1 MPGWKILLV
10 EDNVDHAELTELA
23 LKKSISDLEVIKA
36 FTGKSCLSILKKESF
51 DTILLDYSLPD
62 RNGLDVLEDIK
73 KMGVKTPTIMVTGM
87 GSEVIAVKAIK
98 RGAYDYLIKSDGYL
112 VTLPVAI
119 QKVLKNK
126 GLEERLD
133 ETERRYK
140 DLVENAND
148 GIYVL
153 DERGRFVLV
162 NNKIIDFTGYS
173 RQELLKMHFRHLIAR
188 KEKKRW
194 TTLIKKLQE
203 KHYLDHIRTLI
214 QTKDGKQIHIELNIS
229 PVLRNGKINGYQG
242 IARDVSSQIKTEQ
255 EIRKQSE
262 ELKKLN
268 EELKRKNKE
277 LEEINHLKSQF
288 VSNVSHELR
297 TPLNGVLGYAE
308 LLRDGIYGG
317 INDDQ
322 RKALQNIIS
331 SGNHL
336 LDLIN
341 EILDFS
347 SLQNGRMKLYK
358 EAYSIYNVIDAVD
371 TTVKPLLKN
380 LPIELI
386 INVDP
391 DLPMIYVDS
400 QKIYQVFIN
409 LVGNAMK
416 FTQQGEIEIRGQLMG
431 SEILFSIRDTGIGI
445 AKENVP
451 LIFEEFR
458 QLDGSN
464 TRRYGGTGIGLS
476 LAKHLLELHDG
487 RIWVESELGKGST
500 FYFTLPVIQDENQE
514 KKKQSESG
522 KTVSLHSSFS

>member
-1 MPGWKILLV
+1 MPKWKILLV
-10 EDNVDHAELTELA
+10 EDNIDHAELTEIA
-23 LKKSISDLEVIKA
+23 LRRNISDLEVTKA
-36 FTGKSCLSILKKESF
+36 FSAKSCLSLLENNSF

-62 RNGLDVLEDIK
+62 KNGLVVLEEIK
-73 KMGVKTPTIMVTGM
+73 KRGIQTPIIVVTGM

-98 RGAYDYLIKSDGYL
+98 KGAYDYLIKSEGYL
-112 VTLPVAI
+112 VTLPVTI

-153 DERGRFVLV
+153 DKRGHFFLV
-162 NNKIIDFTGYS
+162 NNKIVEFTGYS
-173 RQELLKMHFRHLIAR
+173 RKELLKMHFRHIIAR
-188 KEKKRW
+188 EERGRW
-194 TTLIKKLQE
+194 LQLIRKLQKE
-203 KHYLDHIRTLI
+203 NNLDHIRTLI
-214 QTKDGKQIHIELNIS
+214 QTKTGQKIHIELNIS
-229 PVLRNGKINGYQG
+229 PVYKNSKINGYQG
-242 IARDVSSQIKTEQ
+242 IARDITSQMQTEQ

-262 ELKKLN
+262 KLKKLN
-268 EELKRKNKE
+268 EELKKKNKE
-277 LEEINHLKSQF
+277 LEEINSLKSQF

-308 LLRDGIYGG
+308 LLRDGIYGTV
-317 INDDQ
+317 NDEQ
-322 RKALQNIIS
+322 KKALQNIIF

-347 SLQNGRMKLYK
+347 KLQNGRMKLYK
-358 EAYSIYNVIDAVD
+358 EVCSIYNVIDAVAA
-371 TTVKPLLKN
+371 TVKPMLQN

-386 INVDP
+386 IQMSPKLP
-391 DLPMIYVDS
+391 DVYVDS

-409 LVGNAMK
+409 IVGNAMK
-416 FTQQGEIEIRGQLMG
+416 FTQRGEIEIQGRLTD
-431 SEILFSIRDTGIGI
+431 SEILFSVRDTGIGI

-476 LAKHLLELHDG
+476 LAKRLIELHDG

-500 FYFTLPVIQDENQE
+500 FYFTLPLIQAGNQ
-514 KKKQSESG
+514 KAGNLPRSTKSA
-522 KTVSLHSSFS
+522 SLQSSFS

>member
-1 MPGWKILLV
+1 MPKWKILLV
-10 EDNVDHAELTELA
+10 EDNFDHAELMEIA
-23 LKKSISDLEVIKA
+23 LKKNISNLEITKA
-36 FTGKSCLSILKKESF
+36 FTAKSCLSLLEQDSF

-62 RNGLDVLEDIK
+62 KNGLRVLEEIK
-73 KMGVKTPTIMVTGM
+73 AMGIQTPIIVVTGM
-87 GSEVIAVKAIK
+87 GSEVVAVKAIK
-98 RGAYDYLIKSDGYL
+98 KGAYDYLIKSDGYL
-112 VTLPVAI
+112 VTLPVTI

-133 ETERRYK
+133 ETERRYR

-153 DERGRFVLV
+153 DKKGYFILV
-162 NNKIIDFTGYS
+162 NNKIVDFTGYP
-173 RQELLKMHFRHLIAR
+173 RKKLLKMHFRHIIALEER
-188 KEKKRW
+188 GRW
-194 TTLIKKLQE
+194 SQLIKKLQKE
-203 KHYLDHIRTLI
+203 GSLDHIRTLI
-214 QTKDGKQIHIELNIS
+214 QTKRGEKLHIELNVS
-229 PVLRNGKINGYQG
+229 PVFKNAKINGYQG
-242 IARDVSSQIKTEQ
+242 IARDISSQMQAEK

-268 EELKRKNKE
+268 KELNKKNKE
-277 LEEINHLKSQF
+277 LEEINRLKSQF

-308 LLRDGIYGG
+308 LLRDGIYGAVS
-317 INDDQ
+317 DEQ

-347 SLQNGRMKLYK
+347 RLQNGRMKLYK
-358 EAYSIYNVIDAVD
+358 EVCSIYNVIDAVEA
-371 TTVKPLLKN
+371 TVKPMLRN

-386 INVDP
+386 IRLSPNLP
-391 DLPMIYVDS
+391 DVYVDS

-409 LVGNAMK
+409 IVGNAMK
-416 FTQQGEIEIRGQLMG
+416 FTQSGEIEIRGELTN
-431 SEILFSIRDTGIGI
+431 SEILFSVRDTGIGI
-445 AKENVP
+445 ATEDIP

-464 TRRYGGTGIGLS
+464 TRRYGGTGIGLT
-476 LAKHLLELHDG
+476 LAKRLLELHDG

-500 FYFTLPVIQDENQE
+500 FYFTLPVIQTGNQ
-514 KKKQSESG
+514 KTGNPPKSISLQSSI
-522 KTVSLHSSFS
+522 F